1 MVDKAT
7 FRRINPNWSSMRLPI
22 NATINTAY
30 EDDIFG
36 YDEEYYEEVNG
47 GSGDR
52 AMRSAAV
59 NGMADEHDGPSGQ
72 KEQRLSD
79 DDYVLATPIVYG
91 FALDDKQWV
100 EFNIDL
106 VEPIV
111 WNDAAFANLV
121 LPAEKKALIQALVEA
136 HNTKDRLGFDDFIIG
151 KGQGLVIK

>member
-7 FRRINPNWSSMRLPI
+7 FRRINPNSSVGLPI

-30 EDDIFG
+30 EDDE
-36 YDEEYYEEVNG
+36 DVHEEEYNEEDNG
-47 GSGDR
+47 GFGDR
-52 AMRSAAV
+52 TVRLTAV
-59 NGMADEHDGPSGQ
+59 NGLANGQNGPSGQ

-100 EFNIDL
+100 EFNINL

-136 HNTKDRLGFDDFIIG
+136 HNSKDRVGFDDFIIG

>member
-7 FRRINPNWSSMRLPI
+7 FRRINPNSSVGLPI

-30 EDDIFG
+30 EDDEE
-36 YDEEYYEEVNG
+36 DHEEEYNEEYND

-52 AMRSAAV
+52 ATRFAAANGLV
-59 NGMADEHDGPSGQ
+59 NVQ
-72 KEQRLSD
+72 KEQCLSD
-79 DDYVLATPIVYG
+79 DEYVLATPTVYG
-91 FALDDKQWV
+91 FALDDKLWV

-111 WNDAAFANLV
+111 WNDTAFANLV
-121 LPAEKKALIQALVEA
+121 LPAEKKAPIQALVEA
-136 HNTKDRLGFDDFIIG
+136 HNAKDRVGFDDFIIG